1 MGCGRVG
8 ATLARSLSG
17 LGRTRR
23 IVALALRSL
32 VFLALVFALA
42 EMQRVLQDVAD
53 KVGLLP
59 NFRKQD
65 NLFQLKWVAIGT
77 ALGAV
82 VLQVWNPFS
91 GAPFGVGLLLGAIGG
106 MLVATI
112 ITGTILAIR
121 NLKR

>member
-1 MGCGRVG
+1 MEGNQPPTPPPIAPPPGEWEQPPVPAPGEFRSG
-8 ATLARSLSG
+8 A
-17 LGRTRR
+17 
-23 IVALALRSL
+23 
-32 VFLALVFALA
+32 
-42 EMQRVLQDVAD
+42 LQDVAD

-82 VLQVWNPFS
+82 VLQVWNPLS

-106 MLVATI
+106 MLVATV